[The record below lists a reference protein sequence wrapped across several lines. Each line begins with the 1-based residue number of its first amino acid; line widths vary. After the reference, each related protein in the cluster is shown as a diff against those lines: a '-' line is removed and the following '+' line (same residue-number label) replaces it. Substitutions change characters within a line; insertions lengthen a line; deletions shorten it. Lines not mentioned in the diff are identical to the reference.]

1 MYAEQQL
8 RIYIDTIGVFT
19 LPDTESDKKWLV
31 WNCVEVFILHRD
43 KLQYRFTLDSIR
55 ISWISRLV
63 SVSGRV
69 KCTISEIM
77 FLINGKY
84 INIQCRLGLERGDT
98 AEEALNVICTL
109 LEKYGQGGPC
119 CENKSDTCYYN
130 SFIIADGKEA
140 WVLETSGKHWA
151 AEKVTG
157 NMKSCFFL

>member
-1 MYAEQQL
+1 MELCGGVHTAQRQTPIQ
-8 RIYIDTIGVFT
+8 IYIG
-19 LPDTESDKKWLV
+19 
-31 WNCVEVFILHRD
+31 LHINFMD
-43 KLQYRFTLDSIR
+43 I
-55 ISWISRLV
+55 
-63 SVSGRV
+63 SVSLDVRQSE
-69 KCTISEIM
+69 CTISEIM

-157 NMKSCFFL
+157 NMKSWFFL